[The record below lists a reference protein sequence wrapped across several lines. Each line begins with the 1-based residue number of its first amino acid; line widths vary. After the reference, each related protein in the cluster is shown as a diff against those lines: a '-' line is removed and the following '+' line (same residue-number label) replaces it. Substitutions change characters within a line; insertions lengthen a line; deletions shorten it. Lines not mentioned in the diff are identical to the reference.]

1 MEIYNPEFTE
11 DDKPLQLKFT
21 NFGIG
26 CGKITEYDIAR
37 GRDLNSNKFQQC
49 NIVTFDNDPYLKTYM
64 KALHIQPE
72 NIHNTQNSKQ
82 LSVAKMY
89 DIWLIGL
96 IILQLILKTSVYAQ
110 LMGKGFGGINSITD
124 SDLIDKSLVL
134 YLNVL
139 KKYVLCP
146 IDKRRNL
153 KFVQEM
159 ILLGEK
165 HD

>member
-1 MEIYNPEFTE
+1 MANNYLNNFLNRKKFNLESFYNSSYKQDSCKQT
-11 DDKPLQLKFT
+11 L
-21 NFGIG
+21 IH
-26 CGKITEYDIAR
+26 
-37 GRDLNSNKFQQC
+37 
-49 NIVTFDNDPYLKTYM
+49 PYLKTYM
-64 KALHIQPE
+64 KVLHMQPE
-72 NIHNTQNSKQ
+72 NIHSVQNSKQ

-96 IILQLILKTSVYAQ
+96 VILQLILKPDTYTQ
-110 LMGKGFGGINSITD
+110 LTGNCPIISSDINGITD
-124 SDLIDKSLVL
+124 SDLIDESLAL
-134 YLNVL
+134 YLNIL

-159 ILLGEK
+159 IMLGEK